1 MRKTLLL
8 LILTLFSFSA
18 IHAQI
23 TSTLSD
29 DGTLTISGTG
39 NMPDFSIN
47 VNNRTTAPW
56 DSQRDKIKTVVIKD
70 GVTSIGKYA
79 FFWCSG
85 LTSITIPNSVTSIGE
100 HAFANCSGLTSITIP
115 NSVTSIGNGAFS
127 GCSGLTS
134 ITIPNSVTSIGN
146 GAFLGCSGLTSIT
159 IPNSVKSIGNQTF
172 WLCSGLTSI
181 TIPNSVKSIGNETF
195 WLCSGLT
202 SVTIPNSV
210 TSLGKFAFY
219 GCSGLTSITI
229 PNSVTNIEKS
239 AFLGCTGL
247 TSITIPN
254 SVTSIGDYAFDGCSG
269 LTSITFEGSRH
280 PKFGNDVFDDVDK
293 SIPVYVP
300 SISIDAYKNALEGFG
315 LSNIQAIPPISL
327 KDNEAYTQDSQ
338 VDGVDVSYTRNFSTN
353 WEALYLPFSLKYED
367 WKDDF
372 EIASINAIHQEDNND
387 DGKIDKTV
395 LEFVKITGGST
406 APNTPYIIRA
416 KKTGEK
422 TISVENTTVY
432 PAEKNSIDC
441 STTTATFT
449 FTGTYND
456 ISSYLS
462 LMVNTFYVID
472 GDKLSRATI
481 SKHPKAFQW
490 YMTIKS
496 RNDDYAEYDSNT
508 AKEITI
514 SVIDEEEA
522 TGIRQMQMTNDEL
535 PVYNSS
541 VYDMNGRK
549 INENSLKPGMYIKNG
564 RKIIIK

>member
-1 MRKTLLL
+1 MKKNIFLLL
-8 LILTLFSFSA
+8 FALFSFSA
-18 IHAQI
+18 IHAKI
-23 TSTLSD
+23 DWKLE

-100 HAFANCSGLTSITIP
+100 HAFANCSSLTSITIP

-181 TIPNSVKSIGNETF
+181 TIPNSVTSIGNETF

-338 VDGVDVSYTRNFSTN
+338 VDGVDVSYTRNFTNTN
-353 WEALYLPFSLKYED
+353 WQALYLPFSLNYED

-372 EIASINAIHQEDNND
+372 EIAYINAISQEDNND

-395 LEFVKITGGST
+395 LEFVKMTGGST
-406 APNTPYIIRA
+406 VPNTPYLIRA

-449 FTGTYND
+449 FTGTYDD

-462 LMVNTFYVID
+462 LMMNTFYVID

-496 RNDDYAEYDSNT
+496 RNGDYAEYDSNT

-514 SVIDEEEA
+514 SVLDDEEA

-564 RKIIIK
+564 KKIIIK